1 MSEMVMEHSNMF
13 SNKMPFR
20 ILWSLH
26 TFQEKTMRYWP
37 IPNNHCVLS
46 NLIQAKIRFCYFIA
60 TFWSV
65 FYIFYFQNLLLLYH
79 IGMPIPYLKKS
90 GIKNPKLITQVVR
103 TIQHSAFGV
112 VLDWPVQLSW
122 IVLDFAIQ
130 DFWRYG
136 IAPILCRTPL
146 NLLKSALVK
155 SFFNVKIGS
164 NLQKKNFSS

>member
-1 MSEMVMEHSNMF
+1 MCIQQFCVGRIGEYGHHSSELKGNTFLRASPVGRYCPSIPRNDDRIHRYVLRRTAVF
-13 SNKMPFR
+13 SQYQ
-20 ILWSLH
+20 
-26 TFQEKTMRYWP
+26 TT
-37 IPNNHCVLS
+37 
-46 NLIQAKIRFCYFIA
+46 IQAKISFCYFIA

-112 VLDWPVQLSW
+112 VLDWLVQLSW

-130 DFWRYG
+130 DFLRYG
-136 IAPILCRTPL
+136 IAP
-146 NLLKSALVK
+146 
-155 SFFNVKIGS
+155 F
-164 NLQKKNFSS
+164 QYDQQ

>member
-1 MSEMVMEHSNMF
+1 
-13 SNKMPFR
+13 MPFR
-20 ILWSLH
+20 ILWYLH
-26 TFQEKTMRYWP
+26 TFQEKIMRYWP

-46 NLIQAKIRFCYFIA
+46 NLMQAKISFCYFIA

-112 VLDWPVQLSW
+112 VLDWLVQLSW

-130 DFWRYG
+130 DFLRYG
-136 IAPILCRTPL
+136 IAP
-146 NLLKSALVK
+146 LLFIHS
-155 SFFNVKIGS
+155 G
-164 NLQKKNFSS
+164 